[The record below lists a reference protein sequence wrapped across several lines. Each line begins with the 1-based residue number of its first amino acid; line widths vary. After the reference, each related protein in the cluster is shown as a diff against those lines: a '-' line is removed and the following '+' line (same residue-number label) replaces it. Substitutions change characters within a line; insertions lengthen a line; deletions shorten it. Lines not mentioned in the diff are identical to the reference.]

1 MNTFLFNNN
10 LIKYEKIIKILILL
24 IFFVNS
30 LTFKNSRNKNVANK
44 NKIYIKNKNIST
56 FSQRKYYLFEFISN
70 YRDKNIYMHSHDYFN

>member
-1 MNTFLFNNN
+1 MKTFLFNNN
-10 LIKYEKIIKILILL
+10 LIKYKILIKILILL

-30 LTFKNSRNKNVANK
+30 LIFKNNKLVSNK

-70 YRDKNIYMHSHDYFN
+70 YRDKKIYMHSHD